1 MSFIT
6 DLFASSDNP
15 RSLGAKF
22 RNQRLHDFE
31 ALFFK
36 NFSPDQP
43 LRILDVGGTAYFWE
57 NSSLPK
63 LEQIEIVL
71 LNLHEEEINHPAI
84 RSMAGNGISM
94 PEFADR
100 SFDLVFSNSVIEH
113 VYTLENQKN
122 MADEIMR
129 VGKKYFIQTPNRTFP
144 IEAHYALPY
153 AQYMPQKFIYFLLT
167 QTKLSRLKKWS
178 PADAQQYL
186 KEIRLLDEGQLRQLF
201 PHAEIYREKVLGLIK
216 SISAHNLS

>member
-43 LRILDVGGTAYFWE
+43 LRILDVGGTGYFWE

-63 LEQIEIVL
+63 LKQIEIVL
-71 LNLHEEEINHPAI
+71 LNLHEEEINHPTI
-84 RSMAGNGISM
+84 RSVRGDAVAM
-94 PEFADR
+94 PEFEDK

-129 VGKKYFIQTPNRTFP
+129 VGKKYFIQTPNRRFP

-153 AQYMPQKFIYFLLT
+153 AQYMPKKFIYFLLT
-167 QTKLSRLKKWS
+167 KTKLSRLNKWK

-186 KEIRLLDEGQLRQLF
+186 DEIRLLDEGQLRQLF
-201 PHAEIYREKVLGLIK
+201 PHAEIYQEKFLGLIK